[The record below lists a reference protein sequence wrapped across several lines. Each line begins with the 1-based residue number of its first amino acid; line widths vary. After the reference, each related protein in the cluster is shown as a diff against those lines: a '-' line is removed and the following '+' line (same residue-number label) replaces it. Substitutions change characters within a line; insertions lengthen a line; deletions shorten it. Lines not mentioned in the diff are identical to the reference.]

1 MELLHRLYILL
12 GRLVDIIVRV
22 VKLVVLEV
30 SCSTAIVNNASS
42 FVGTKTYELAEL
54 REFVRSCL

>member
-1 MELLHRLYILL
+1 MELLHRLHILL

-30 SCSTAIVNNASS
+30 SCSTTIVNNVSS
-42 FVGTKTYELAEL
+42 SVTIRTYELAEL